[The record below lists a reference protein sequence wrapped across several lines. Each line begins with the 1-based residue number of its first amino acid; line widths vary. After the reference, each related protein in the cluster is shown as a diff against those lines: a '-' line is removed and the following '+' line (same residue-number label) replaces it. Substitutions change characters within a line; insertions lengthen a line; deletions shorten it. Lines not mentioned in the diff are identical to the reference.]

1 MYFENDCFQLKTLLD
16 RYEPAPDERP
26 ISREMIDTI
35 VRVAENTVDE
45 VTNSEGREVRKSTGY
60 YRPFLTAKL
69 EQYFLVWVCNRFPEY
84 QQ

>member
-1 MYFENDCFQLKTLLD
+1 MKGVYFENDCFQLKTLLD

-60 YRPFLTAKL
+60 IALF
-69 EQYFLVWVCNRFPEY
+69 
-84 QQ
+84 